1 VKSPGSTSAPS
12 LGIRALPG
20 NVQCP
25 ATSRPGAV
33 RRGRMWQLFGES
45 MNMNNQIEIYKTPD
59 GNTEIEVQFDKD
71 IVWLNQN
78 QITELFLRDRTVI
91 TKHINNVF
99 NEGELDKKA
108 MCIFCTLPILTS
120 LLPSIA
126 LMLLSL

>member
-12 LGIRALPG
+12 LGILALPG